1 MTGFKSVEN
10 ALRDSQIHIATSSIL
25 NLNILINHNLFV
37 NEHQVNLEKE
47 IGMEIGNL

>member
-1 MTGFKSVEN
+1 MTRFKSVEN
-10 ALRDSQIHIATSSIL
+10 ALRDLQTDIATSSIL

-37 NEHQVNLEKE
+37 NKCKVNLEKE